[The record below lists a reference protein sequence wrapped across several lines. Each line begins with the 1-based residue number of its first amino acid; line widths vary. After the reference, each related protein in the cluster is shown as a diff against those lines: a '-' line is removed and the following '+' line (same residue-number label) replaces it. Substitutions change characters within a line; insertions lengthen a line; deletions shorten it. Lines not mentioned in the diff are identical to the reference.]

1 LTNPLPQVVLTPIPL
16 SHQIKMTHGKTVES
30 ADWSKDGRALYVFS
44 ANHRSVSLWQL
55 VD

>member
-1 LTNPLPQVVLTPIPL
+1 MTTGNTVL
-16 SHQIKMTHGKTVES
+16 S

-55 VD
+55 ID